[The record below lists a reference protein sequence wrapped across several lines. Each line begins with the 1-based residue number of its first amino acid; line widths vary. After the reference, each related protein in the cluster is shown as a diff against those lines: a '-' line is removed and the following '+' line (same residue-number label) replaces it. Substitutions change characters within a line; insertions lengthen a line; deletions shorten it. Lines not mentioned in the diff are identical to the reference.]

1 MTDTSSAYLRLAPVL
16 DLKAATALAAD
27 ILALRGRDLTV
38 DAANVRRI
46 GAQCLQV
53 LLSARSTWAA
63 DGLRL
68 SFAEVSDD
76 FREGAALLGAGELV
90 EA

>member
-1 MTDTSSAYLRLAPVL
+1 MTDTPSAYLRLAPVL
-16 DLKAATALAAD
+16 DLKAATALAGD
-27 ILALRGRDLTV
+27 ILALRGRDLTI
-38 DAANVRRI
+38 DAAQVRRI

-53 LLSARSTWAA
+53 LLAARSTWMA

-76 FREGAALLGAGELV
+76 FREGVALLGAGDLV
-90 EA
+90 GA

>member
-27 ILALRGRDLTV
+27 ILALRGRDLNI
-38 DAANVRRI
+38 DAAHVRRL

-53 LLSARSTWAA
+53 LLAARSSWAA
-63 DGLRL
+63 DGRRL
-68 SFAEVSDD
+68 SFTEISDD
-76 FREGAALLGAGELV
+76 FREGIALLGAGDLV
-90 EA
+90 GA